1 MQKKITT
8 IKDIA
13 ESCGVSMT
21 TVSLVLNNR
30 PNNVSSATKGKIIR
44 TANECDYHPNG
55 IARSLATKKSNT
67 IGIIV
72 PDISNSFFSESVK
85 SMQIE
90 LDKKGYTVLLCNSE
104 EQFANDV
111 KYIKLLSSRQ
121 VDGLILT
128 VSAETMADNQ
138 WEIVKDLLHT
148 LKIPTVLYDRFFP
161 GEEPKV
167 YVDNT
172 QGAYE
177 LTKHLIENG
186 HREIGLI
193 TGPLDLVSTQGRL
206 AGVEK
211 ALKEAGLAIKQ
222 EHIVHAKYDIESG
235 RQGAK
240 KLLGKVSAI
249 FAFNDMQ
256 AYGVLETA
264 RERRMGIPRDVS
276 LVGFDD
282 IFYSAVLDMRL
293 TTVSQPIAEMTKQL
307 CSLMVRSIEDH
318 EVNPGEISIPG
329 TLVKR
334 DSVRAI

>member
-21 TVSLVLNNR
+21 TVSLVLNHR
-30 PNNVSSATKGKIIR
+30 PNNVSLATKEKIIR
-44 TANECDYHPNG
+44 TADECDYRPNG

-67 IGIIV
+67 IGVIV
-72 PDISNSFFSESVK
+72 PDISNSFFSDSVK

-90 LDKKGYTVLLCNSE
+90 LDKHGYTVLLCNSE

-111 KYIKLLSSRQ
+111 KYIKLLSNRQ

-138 WEIVKDLLHT
+138 WTTVRDLISS

-161 GEEPKV
+161 GDQPKV

-186 HREIGLI
+186 HKEIGLI
-193 TGPLDLVSTQGRL
+193 TGPLDLIGTQGRL
-206 AGVEK
+206 AGVQK
-211 ALKEAGLAIKQ
+211 ALKEAGLSIKK
-222 EHIVHAKYDIESG
+222 EHIVNATYDIDSG

-256 AYGVLETA
+256 AYGVLDSA
-264 RERRMGIPRDVS
+264 RERHMLIPRDVS

-293 TTVSQPIAEMTKQL
+293 TTVSQPVKEMTKAL
-307 CSLMVRSIEDH
+307 CSLLVRAIEDH
-318 EVNPGEISIPG
+318 ATANDEISIPG

-334 DSVRAI
+334 DSVRTI